1 MTFRITLHSGF
12 AAPADALALLW
23 QQLDRSQDDVRFD
36 EGIRFAKV
44 DPEIRA
50 TWREDAPSSL
60 ERYERE
66 EIGRRAV
73 LDVVCEVCAGAPELE
88 SDWFAVSMLR

>member
-1 MTFRITLHSGF
+1 VTFRITFHSGF
-12 AAPADALALLW
+12 AAPADALELLW
-23 QQLDRSQDDVRFD
+23 QQLDGNQDDFRFD
-36 EGIRFAKV
+36 DDVRFAKV

-50 TWREDAPSSL
+50 TWKDDAPSSL

-73 LDVVCEVCAGAPELE
+73 LDIVCEVCAGAPGLE
-88 SDWFAVSMLR
+88 SDWFAVSPLH

>member
-1 MTFRITLHSGF
+1 VTFRITLHSGF
-12 AAPADALALLW
+12 AAPADALELLW
-23 QQLDRSQDDVRFD
+23 QQLDGSQDDVRF
-36 EGIRFAKV
+36 EKV

-50 TWREDAPSSL
+50 TWKEDAPSSL

-73 LDVVCEVCAGAPELE
+73 LDIVCEVCAGAPELE
-88 SDWFAVSMLR
+88 SDWFAVSILR

>member
-1 MTFRITLHSGF
+1 VTFRITLHSGF
-12 AAPADALALLW
+12 AAPADALELLW
-23 QQLDRSQDDVRFD
+23 QQLGGSQDDVRFD
-36 EGIRFAKV
+36 DDIRFAKV

-50 TWREDAPSSL
+50 TWSEDAPSSL

-73 LDVVCEVCAGAPELE
+73 LNIVYEVCAGAPGLE
-88 SDWFAVSMLR
+88 SDWFAVSPLR